1 MHDNSYIPVETVK
14 KITKPKFTLQE
25 AEHKFLNRSYFFP
38 GHVTWDPVTVT
49 FVDDATTKFVI
60 STGAS
65 ADSGP
70 INISLP
76 DEGVRFGTNLKV
88 NISAN
93 GASAVTCFFA

>member
-1 MHDNSYIPVETVK
+1 MAGSDIFANSTTTQGSNVAIFSGPIRLK
-14 KITKPKFTLQE
+14 AFIITPS
-25 AEHKFLNRSYFFP
+25 ANA
-38 GHVTWDPVTVT
+38 GTVT

-88 NISAN
+88 NISTG

>member
-1 MHDNSYIPVETVK
+1 MAGSDIFANSTTTQGSNVAIFSGPTRLK
-14 KITKPKFTLQE
+14 AFIITPS
-25 AEHKFLNRSYFFP
+25 ANA
-38 GHVTWDPVTVT
+38 GTVT

-76 DEGVRFGTNLKV
+76 DEGVKFGTNLKV

-93 GASAVTCFFA
+93 SASAVTCFFA

>member
-1 MHDNSYIPVETVK
+1 MAGSDIFANS
-14 KITKPKFTLQE
+14 ITTQGSNVAVFAGPTRLKAFIITPS
-25 AEHKFLNRSYFFP
+25 ANA
-38 GHVTWDPVTVT
+38 GTVT
-49 FVDDATTKFVI
+49 FVDDATTKFVV

-76 DEGVRFGTNLKV
+76 DEGIKFGNNLKV

>member
-1 MHDNSYIPVETVK
+1 MAGSDIFANS
-14 KITKPKFTLQE
+14 ITTQGSNVAVFAGPTRLKAFIITPS
-25 AEHKFLNRSYFFP
+25 ANA
-38 GHVTWDPVTVT
+38 GTVT
-49 FVDDATTKFVI
+49 FVDDATTKFVV

-76 DEGVRFGTNLKV
+76 DEGVKFGTNLKV

>member
-1 MHDNSYIPVETVK
+1 MAGSDIFANS
-14 KITKPKFTLQE
+14 ITTQGSNVAVFAGPTRLKAFIITPS
-25 AEHKFLNRSYFFP
+25 ANA
-38 GHVTWDPVTVT
+38 GTVT
-49 FVDDATTKFVI
+49 FVDDATTKFVV

-76 DEGVRFGTNLKV
+76 DEGVRFGTDLKV

>member
-1 MHDNSYIPVETVK
+1 MAGSDIFANSVTTQGSNVAVFAGPTRLKAFI
-14 KITKPKFTLQE
+14 ITPS
-25 AEHKFLNRSYFFP
+25 ANA
-38 GHVTWDPVTVT
+38 GTVT
-49 FVDDATTKFVI
+49 FVDDATTKFVV

-76 DEGVRFGTNLKV
+76 DEGVRFGTDLKV

>member
-1 MHDNSYIPVETVK
+1 MAGSDIFANS
-14 KITKPKFTLQE
+14 ITTQGSNVAVFAGPTRLKAFIITPS
-25 AEHKFLNRSYFFP
+25 ANA
-38 GHVTWDPVTVT
+38 GTVT
-49 FVDDATTKFVI
+49 FVDDATTKFVV

-76 DEGVRFGTNLKV
+76 DEGVKFGTYLKV

>member
-1 MHDNSYIPVETVK
+1 MAGSDIFANSSTTQGSNVAIFSGPIRLK
-14 KITKPKFTLQE
+14 AFIITQS
-25 AEHKFLNRSYFFP
+25 ANA
-38 GHVTWDPVTVT
+38 GTVT

>member
-1 MHDNSYIPVETVK
+1 MAGSDIFANS
-14 KITKPKFTLQE
+14 ITTQGSNVAVFAGPTRLKAFIITPS
-25 AEHKFLNRSYFFP
+25 ANA
-38 GHVTWDPVTVT
+38 GTVT

-76 DEGVRFGTNLKV
+76 DEGVKFGTDLKV

>member
-1 MHDNSYIPVETVK
+1 MLQFLAGPTRLKAFI
-14 KITKPKFTLQE
+14 ITPS
-25 AEHKFLNRSYFFP
+25 ANA
-38 GHVTWDPVTVT
+38 GTVT

-76 DEGVRFGTNLKV
+76 DEGVKFGNKFK
-88 NISAN
+88 S
-93 GASAVTCFFA
+93 

>member
-1 MHDNSYIPVETVK
+1 MAGSDIFANS
-14 KITKPKFTLQE
+14 ITTQGSNVAVFAGPTRLKAFIITPS
-25 AEHKFLNRSYFFP
+25 ANA
-38 GHVTWDPVTVT
+38 GTVT

>member
-1 MHDNSYIPVETVK
+1 MAGSDIFANS
-14 KITKPKFTLQE
+14 ITTQGSNVAVFAGPTRLKAFIITPS
-25 AEHKFLNRSYFFP
+25 ANA
-38 GHVTWDPVTVT
+38 GTVT

-76 DEGVRFGTNLKV
+76 DEGIKFGNNLKV

>member
-1 MHDNSYIPVETVK
+1 MAGSDIFANSVTTQGSNVAVFAGPTRLKAFI
-14 KITKPKFTLQE
+14 ITPS
-25 AEHKFLNRSYFFP
+25 ANA
-38 GHVTWDPVTVT
+38 GTVT
-49 FVDDATTKFVI
+49 FVDDATTKFVV

-76 DEGVRFGTNLKV
+76 DEGVKFGTDLKV

>member
-1 MHDNSYIPVETVK
+1 MAGSDIFANS
-14 KITKPKFTLQE
+14 ITTQGSNVAVFAGPTRLKAFIITPS
-25 AEHKFLNRSYFFP
+25 ANA
-38 GHVTWDPVTVT
+38 GTVT
-49 FVDDATTKFVI
+49 FVDDATTKFVV

-76 DEGVRFGTNLKV
+76 DEGVKFGTDLKV

>member
-1 MHDNSYIPVETVK
+1 MAGSDIFANSVTTQGSNVAVFAGPTRLKAFI
-14 KITKPKFTLQE
+14 ITPS
-25 AEHKFLNRSYFFP
+25 AAA
-38 GHVTWDPVTVT
+38 GTVT
-49 FVDDATTKFVI
+49 FVDDATTKFVV

-76 DEGVRFGTNLKV
+76 DEGVKFGTNLKV

>member
-1 MHDNSYIPVETVK
+1 MAGSDIFANSTTTQGSNVAIFGGPIRLK
-14 KITKPKFTLQE
+14 AFIITPS
-25 AEHKFLNRSYFFP
+25 ANA
-38 GHVTWDPVTVT
+38 GTVT

-76 DEGVRFGTNLKV
+76 DEGVKFGTNLKV

>member
-1 MHDNSYIPVETVK
+1 MAGSDIFANS
-14 KITKPKFTLQE
+14 ITTQGSNVAVFAGPTRLKAFIITPS
-25 AEHKFLNRSYFFP
+25 ANA
-38 GHVTWDPVTVT
+38 GTVT

-76 DEGVRFGTNLKV
+76 DEGVKFGTNLKV